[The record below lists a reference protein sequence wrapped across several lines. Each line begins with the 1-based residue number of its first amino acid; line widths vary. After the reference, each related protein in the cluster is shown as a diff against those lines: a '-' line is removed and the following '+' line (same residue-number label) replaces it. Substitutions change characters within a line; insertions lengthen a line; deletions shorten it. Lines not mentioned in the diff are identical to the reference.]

1 MNFFA
6 KLGVCFLA
14 IILLILS
21 FAGLAS
27 FSLGE
32 YLLIKRFFS
41 AEKYIFDRY
50 GSIKYS

>member
-6 KLGVCFLA
+6 KLGICFLA
-14 IILLILS
+14 IIILILS

-32 YLLIKRFFS
+32 NLFIDKT
-41 AEKYIFDRY
+41 
-50 GSIKYS
+50 